1 MSGAT
6 GARSR
11 GGWPRLVRRRFKD
24 RPGPRAPRTSE
35 SSRGTAYFMAAI
47 YNQEGAHLD
56 SRSVRDRRRTGR
68 RAGCSERRAARAAPP
83 GSARRRWKRSSQS
96 RAICP
101 RANVDWS
108 NDWSNSGWSNSGRW
122 KRSSQRRAI
131 CPRTNVRIKTFGI
144 WSNPVRRPVEFWP
157 LEARLAAPRDQPQPA
172 VSAAR
177 GQHTRNSKFD
187 RCRHNKTR
195 SFIETSVFTL
205 ICDAA
210 SRRRVRRPSGRCSRL
225 WRAEGRATCSDS
237 RSARALRS
245 WNRRWRS
252 SDHRQILDTCR
263 GRRGDHSVKFYV
275 EQAVRFCVFKGPNHR
290 QIVNGPNGSGA
301 PSRNC
306 QFPDERRVPSARPCK
321 RVV

>member
-108 NDWSNSGWSNSGRW
+108 NDWSNLAGQMLAAGSAARRAARSVPGRMLTGQMTGQILAGQMPAAGSAARRAARSAPGRMFGSKHSGFGQILCDDRSNSGRW
-122 KRSSQRRAI
+122 KRGSQRRATSPSPQSALREVNI
-131 CPRTNVRIKTFGI
+131 RGI
-144 WSNPVRRPVEFWP
+144 LNSIDAGTTKPAPSSKQVYSLLFAM
-157 LEARLAAPRDQPQPA
+157 LQAAGASAAPPA
-172 VSAAR
+172 GAAASGGRRAAR
-177 GQHTRNSKFD
+177 PAPT
-187 RCRHNKTR
+187 
-195 SFIETSVFTL
+195 
-205 ICDAA
+205 
-210 SRRRVRRPSGRCSRL
+210 
-225 WRAEGRATCSDS
+225 
-237 RSARALRS
+237 
-245 WNRRWRS
+245 
-252 SDHRQILDTCR
+252 R
-263 GRRGDHSVKFYV
+263 GRRG
-275 EQAVRFCVFKGPNHR
+275 P
-290 QIVNGPNGSGA
+290 
-301 PSRNC
+301 
-306 QFPDERRVPSARPCK
+306 
-321 RVV
+321 